1 MNVVFEDKA
10 GRDLFHY
17 AVRDQRAELVRK
29 IVNPQVT
36 TFAALGESL
45 FVASGYGQL
54 SRLSWRGN
62 SEDLQVTDFNG
73 VVEVS
78 SNGRHLLLLLN
89 DGTLILANESG
100 GVLNRAEINFPVR
113 EINLG
118 QDDTV
123 WIAGGDEVL
132 GGYQVFWSKN
142 FRDFLSIPWPASAVQ
157 LFGDHEGI
165 VWTVNSRSEIW
176 KLHRL
181 GEGNMPGC
189 RQNAGCRNCM
199 FKQYGQAQQVAST
212 NDGFLVLD
220 ANSSLKVFATPESK
234 VPLAEWNDVGRF
246 MVS

>member
-1 MNVVFEDKA
+1 MNVVFEDNA
-10 GRDLFHY
+10 GQDLFY
-17 AVRDQRAELVRK
+17 YTVRDQQAELVRK
-29 IVNPQVT
+29 ISNPQVA

-45 FVASGYGQL
+45 FMASGHGLL
-54 SRLSWRGN
+54 SKLSWQGVE
-62 SEDLQVTDFNG
+62 EDLQVTDFNG

-78 SNGRHLLLLLN
+78 SNGRHLLVLLN
-89 DGTLILANESG
+89 DGTLILVGESG
-100 GVLNRAEINFPVR
+100 SVLNRVELGFPVR

-118 QDDTV
+118 KDDTV

-132 GGYQVFWSKN
+132 GGYQVFWSEN
-142 FRDFLSIPWPASAVQ
+142 FRDFRPIPWPASAVR

-212 NDGFLVLD
+212 SEGFLVLD
-220 ANSSLKVFATPESK
+220 ANSSLKVFASAESK
-234 VPLAEWNDVGRF
+234 VPLAEWHDVGRF